1 MSQGGG
7 QYSKEEIERGI
18 AKIYQTVLSTKN
30 ITARYIAVI
39 ALASLWVDAYDFA
52 AFTFGT
58 AAFKATFPWMSP
70 FLFGLAVAAVQIGA
84 TVGAVAGGWLTDRLG
99 RRTMFILNMILFTV
113 MAIGA
118 GLAPDPYTFTV
129 FRTLL
134 GFALGADTA
143 TGFTYIFEYLERSQR
158 LFWSNL
164 WQLQWYLMYLVTIA
178 IVVLPLYF
186 YLHTLL
192 NPLYW
197 RVIMILGGVFAFI
210 ILMLRSRIPESVLWL
225 AYKGHLATA
234 KRILKQTYGIDLPD
248 VPDVDIDYR
257 AVARGF
263 RSAFKIFR
271 RSKWKELVYSFNGN
285 FEQSIEFYTFGFY
298 MPYILLTMHLAG
310 SLATIEAS
318 AVFFGV
324 GVIAGILV
332 AYLTPRIGT
341 KSQYV
346 LGAFLAGISL
356 FGLAF
361 TFLYHWPLWLFVL
374 WASVFYF
381 GHVIGPASQGM
392 TSINAAFGASERGTA
407 AGWGYFWVKLAAVVG
422 SFWGPYWLAA
432 IGAPGVTE
440 ALGIYALATALL
452 GLIIGFD
459 ARKYHPPELTE
470 EVKTQ

>member
-1 MSQGGG
+1 
-7 QYSKEEIERGI
+7 
-18 AKIYQTVLSTKN
+18 
-30 ITARYIAVI
+30 
-39 ALASLWVDAYDFA
+39 
-52 AFTFGT
+52 
-58 AAFKATFPWMSP
+58 MSP

-129 FRTLL
+129 FRILL

-143 TGFTYIFEYLERSQR
+143 TGFTYIFEYLERNQR

-186 YLHTLL
+186 YFHTLL
-192 NPLYW
+192 TPWLW
-197 RVIMILGGVFAFI
+197 RTTMILGGVFAFI
-210 ILMLRSRIPESVLWL
+210 ILMLRARIPESVLWL

-257 AVARGF
+257 AVARGGF

-271 RSKWKELVYSFNGN
+271 WSKWKELVYSFNGN

-318 AVFFGV
+318 AVFYGV
-324 GVIAGILV
+324 GVIAGIAV

-346 LGAFLAGISL
+346 LGAFLAGVSL
-356 FGLAF
+356 FGLAL

-407 AGWGYFWVKLAAVVG
+407 AGWGLF
-422 SFWGPYWLAA
+422 
-432 IGAPGVTE
+432 
-440 ALGIYALATALL
+440 LG
-452 GLIIGFD
+452 
-459 ARKYHPPELTE
+459 
-470 EVKTQ
+470 